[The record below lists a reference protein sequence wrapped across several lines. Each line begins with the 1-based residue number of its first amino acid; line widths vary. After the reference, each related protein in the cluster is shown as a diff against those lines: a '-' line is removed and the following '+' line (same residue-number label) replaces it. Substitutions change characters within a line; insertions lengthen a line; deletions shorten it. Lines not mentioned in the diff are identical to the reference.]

1 VCRASAG
8 PCDVA
13 ENCTGTG
20 PSCPANSFAS
30 SSTVCRASAGP
41 CDVAENCTGSS
52 AACPADMIKGS
63 GASCTSDSNPC
74 TSDVCNGA
82 DTACHHPNYP
92 AGTSCENSDGVV
104 CTADVCDGS
113 GKCIS
118 TPQDYRCDD
127 GNDCSNDWC
136 NPGLAPPDG
145 TGCVHVARTSVSTG
159 CYPSDSSHPNS
170 CGCNDRNPCTKFD
183 RCQQDM
189 SGTIYCAGD
198 NLPDNTQCSAGTTC
212 ASAAMCKSGVCTPT
226 GFAPAGTACDD
237 HNVCTGTT
245 PLPDACDGNGK
256 CVPGPLNS
264 DAPCDDGNECSTG
277 DHCAMVAVSSTQ
289 FAPGCIGVPA
299 AGNCDDGDA
308 CTGDRLFGSTSDTCS
323 SGGCQSGASE
333 TAFCKQWGKT
343 YYATNS
349 GHCRSTDGA
358 CCTNCANNSSGV
370 RCNCCLPRG
379 MNCVGGGTPC
389 CSGNVGNVAMTGTCG
404 TPTGPA
410 GTGVV
415 GVCQ

>member
-1 VCRASAG
+1 
-8 PCDVA
+8 
-13 ENCTGTG
+13 
-20 PSCPANSFAS
+20 
-30 SSTVCRASAGP
+30 
-41 CDVAENCTGSS
+41 
-52 AACPADMIKGS
+52 MIKAS

-82 DTACHHPNYP
+82 DPACHHPNYA

-127 GNDCSNDWC
+127 GNDCSDDWC

-159 CYPSDSSHPNS
+159 CYPSDTSHPNS

-189 SGTIYCAGD
+189 SGSIYCAGD

-256 CVPGPLNS
+256 CLPGPLNS

-308 CTGDRLFGSTSDTCS
+308 CTGDRLFGSSSDTCQ

-358 CCTNCANNSSGV
+358 CCTNCANNTSGV

-379 MNCVGGGTPC
+379 MNCIGGGTPC
-389 CSGNVGNVAMTGTCG
+389 CSGTVGNVVMTGTCG